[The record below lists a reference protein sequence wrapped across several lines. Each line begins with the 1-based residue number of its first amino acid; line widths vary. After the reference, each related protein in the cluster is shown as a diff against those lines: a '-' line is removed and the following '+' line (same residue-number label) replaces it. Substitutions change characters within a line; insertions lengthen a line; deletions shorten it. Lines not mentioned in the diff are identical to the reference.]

1 MWELLRNTGASNPCN
16 GAYSPNLLE
25 GVFSEVHEQHPAY
38 PGPMPYAPPSR
49 VGAIFHIIPPDVSY
63 RIAAVLA
70 RLDHGYAM
78 FYEVR

>member
-1 MWELLRNTGASNPCN
+1 MEERLSQ
-16 GAYSPNLLE
+16 S
-25 GVFSEVHEQHPAY
+25 FIHPSAWKECSRKFGCRILHS

>member
-1 MWELLRNTGASNPCN
+1 MWAG
-16 GAYSPNLLE
+16 GYSPKYVE
-25 GVFSEVHEQHPAY
+25 GVFSEVRLQDPAY

-49 VGAIFHIIPPDVSY
+49 VGGIFHIIPPDVSY

>member
-1 MWELLRNTGASNPCN
+1 
-16 GAYSPNLLE
+16 
-25 GVFSEVHEQHPAY
+25 
-38 PGPMPYAPPSR
+38 MPYAPPSR
-49 VGAIFHIIPPDVSY
+49 VGAIFHLIPPDVSY